1 MGAANVEFV
10 EGEAERLPFGNESFD
25 VVLSNGVIDL
35 VPDKDAA
42 FAGLYR
48 VLIPDGRLQIAD
60 VTIQNPVSEEAKRDI
75 ELWTG

>member
-1 MGAANVEFV
+1 
-10 EGEAERLPFGNESFD
+10 
-25 VVLSNGVIDL
+25 VLSNGVIDL